1 MELMGSQLGVILIVV
16 IGLILVRVFVNITG
30 KQPDEE
36 QSESILGC
44 LFYGGAIVAVICF
57 LLSQCS

>member
-1 MELMGSQLGVILIVV
+1 MKFLGSQFGMILIVV
-16 IGLILVRVFVNITG
+16 IGLVLVRVFVKITG
-30 KQPDEE
+30 NQPDEE
-36 QSESILGC
+36 QSEGILGC